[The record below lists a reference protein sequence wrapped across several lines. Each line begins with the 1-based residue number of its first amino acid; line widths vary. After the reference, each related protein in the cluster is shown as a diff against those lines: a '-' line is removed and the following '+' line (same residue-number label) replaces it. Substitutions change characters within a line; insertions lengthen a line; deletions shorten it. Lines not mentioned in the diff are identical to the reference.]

1 MNHPY
6 LPLTAL
12 ERRHMEKTI
21 GILNQT
27 ELFQAIPQEVRDRA
41 FFELPMQTEWEVK
54 KRFNHWAELNSP
66 ASQWVSF
73 LGAGAYEHA
82 IPAALPYLVNRSE
95 FLTAYTPYQ
104 PELNQGLL
112 QAFFEYQ
119 SLITDLTGMDVAN
132 ASMYDGPT
140 ALVEAVLLAYQVTR
154 KTEFVLLS
162 GLNPEAVQ
170 VIRTYTAHLP
180 LRIHVLPST
189 PTDAGMEE
197 ALSGILSNQT
207 AAVIIQHPDFFGRL
221 TLSTALVN
229 QIKAAEA
236 LTIVYINDPVS
247 LGLLAAPGAL
257 GADLVVGEA
266 QSFGL
271 PLSFGGPYLGFFAA
285 KKEYLRNLPGR
296 IVGKTSD
303 PRNQEGFVLTLQTR
317 EQHIRREKATS
328 NICSNQALCALTSTV
343 YLALLGPA
351 GLKEVALSSV
361 QNSHYLYTQLT
372 RIPTVQGRSTQP
384 FFHEFVVNFPRCP
397 ADLLQKIKAKGFIP
411 GYKLPASA
419 VLCANAFL
427 LYTSELRTKREMD
440 RFCEEIERCLQ

>member
-1 MNHPY
+1 
-6 LPLTAL
+6 
-12 ERRHMEKTI
+12 
-21 GILNQT
+21 
-27 ELFQAIPQEVRDRA
+27 
-41 FFELPMQTEWEVK
+41 MQTEWEVK

-271 PLSFGGPYLGFFAA
+271 PLSFGGPYLGFCRQ
-285 KKEYLRNLPGR
+285 KNTYVIYRDESW
-296 IVGKTSD
+296 GK
-303 PRNQEGFVLTLQTR
+303 P
-317 EQHIRREKATS
+317 
-328 NICSNQALCALTSTV
+328 
-343 YLALLGPA
+343 P
-351 GLKEVALSSV
+351 
-361 QNSHYLYTQLT
+361 
-372 RIPTVQGRSTQP
+372 
-384 FFHEFVVNFPRCP
+384 
-397 ADLLQKIKAKGFIP
+397 
-411 GYKLPASA
+411 
-419 VLCANAFL
+419 
-427 LYTSELRTKREMD
+427 
-440 RFCEEIERCLQ
+440 